1 MAKNCYSKVCFR
13 NFILYLLPMKKHLYI
28 FTLICILILSC
39 NSNKSAVSNPEKS
52 VTIKNDSLQIA
63 NKAVKITNDTIR
75 IANDSLEYEV
85 IIIDSGF
92 SSWLASRSFPRG
104 YHSQSYMENKNYF
117 YITEWNNRV
126 LQPQRYNPNL
136 YEMTINYDQNINYG
150 YEVNYLIYNY
160 MIYFQN
166 TYNQRLYGYVPIK

>member
-1 MAKNCYSKVCFR
+1 MAFAFNKNTLIAMK
-13 NFILYLLPMKKHLYI
+13 NTLYLSM
-28 FTLICILILSC
+28 LILGVILISCTAQKTSIPKTQNQNLS
-39 NSNKSAVSNPEKS
+39 S
-52 VTIKNDSLQIA
+52 
-63 NKAVKITNDTIR
+63 NDTIR

-92 SSWLASRSFPRG
+92 NTWLVSRAYPRW
-104 YHSQSYMENKNYF
+104 YYTQEYLEAKNQIYVN
-117 YITEWNNRV
+117 EWNNRV

-136 YEMTINYDQNINYG
+136 YEMTINYDSNIDYG

-166 TYNQRLYGYVPIK
+166 NYNQRLFGRVPLR